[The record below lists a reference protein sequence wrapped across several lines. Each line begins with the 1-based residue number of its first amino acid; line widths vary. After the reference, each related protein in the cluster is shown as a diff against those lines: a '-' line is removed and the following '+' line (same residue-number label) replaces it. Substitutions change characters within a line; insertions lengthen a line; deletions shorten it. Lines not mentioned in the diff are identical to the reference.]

1 MAKLSAHG
9 VEVGRIEY
17 IGKVKAYFTDG
28 KVLVNEGHGWKVA
41 GKLKAGLT
49 PESAYQ
55 NAKDNLARLLSDRPA
70 LADYRRCIMS
80 MGGIRKRW
88 KLVQCLQIMPSDP
101 EGIWSHYC
109 IGYCD
114 KNVHANVDQIT
125 TLCRLYELAVSEG
138 KALKESAIA

>member
-9 VEVGRIEY
+9 VEIGRIEY
-17 IGKVKAYFTDG
+17 IGKVKAYFADG
-28 KVLVNEGHGWKVA
+28 KVLVNYGHGWKVA

-70 LADYRRCIMS
+70 LAEYREFILRLA
-80 MGGIRKRW
+80 GIGERW
-88 KLVQCLQIMPSDP
+88 KLVQCLQIMSSDP
-101 EGIWSHYC
+101 DGIWSEC
-109 IGYCD
+109 CDGYCD
-114 KNVHANVDQIT
+114 NVHADFDEIS

-138 KALKESAIA
+138 EALRESAIA